1 MVAAF
6 ILSII
11 YTSVV
16 FLICP
21 NHSTFRSAVS
31 KSNPILL
38 GHYTTIFMGIKTGSN
53 NNINNNNSLLVP
65 GDTDKLGTLISV
77 ISVETAQRN
86 NLATRWS
93 NEYPLDLMQSRFVQN
108 YDVTLCFC
116 YGL

>member
-21 NHSTFRSAVS
+21 NHSTFQSAVS

-38 GHYTTIFMGIKTGSN
+38 GHYTTIVMGVKTGSN
-53 NNINNNNSLLVP
+53 NNNNNSFLTPV
-65 GDTDKLGTLISV
+65 DTDKLGTHISV
-77 ISVETAQRN
+77 ISTETAQRN
-86 NLATRWS
+86 HLAAR
-93 NEYPLDLMQSRFVQN
+93 
-108 YDVTLCFC
+108 
-116 YGL
+116 